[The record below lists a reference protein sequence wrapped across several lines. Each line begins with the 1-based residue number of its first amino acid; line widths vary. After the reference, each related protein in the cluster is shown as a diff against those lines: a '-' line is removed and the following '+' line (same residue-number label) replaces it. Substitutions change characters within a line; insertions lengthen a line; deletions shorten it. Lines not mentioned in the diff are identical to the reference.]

1 MTKDPLIIY
10 RLSWQ
15 VFFHHAGAD
24 RKSGPESAT
33 GQACTDEDSMPGDVL
48 GSDSGRGTD
57 DFSLPAQFNF
67 PGLLRPVGL
76 TPSPDE
82 EDVWGM
88 SFSQEWEISTKE
100 VDLNGLRTGNKYH
113 FLFPFQLVCPLMKVL

>member
-1 MTKDPLIIY
+1 MTEDPLIIY
-10 RLSWQ
+10 RLFWQ
-15 VFFHHAGAD
+15 VFFRHA
-24 RKSGPESAT
+24 AT

-48 GSDSGRGTD
+48 GSDSGGGTD

-67 PGLLRPVGL
+67 PGLLHPVGL

-100 VDLNGLRTGNKYH
+100 VDLNGLRAGN
-113 FLFPFQLVCPLMKVL
+113 

>member
-1 MTKDPLIIY
+1 MTEDPLIIY
-10 RLSWQ
+10 RLSWK
-15 VFFHHAGAD
+15 VFFRHAGAD

-48 GSDSGRGTD
+48 GSDSGGETD
-57 DFSLPAQFNF
+57 DFSLPAQFNVSGPNH
-67 PGLLRPVGL
+67 PGRL
-76 TPSPDE
+76 TPSVDE

-100 VDLNGLRTGNKYH
+100 ADLNGLRTGN
-113 FLFPFQLVCPLMKVL
+113 